1 MNGKEVARLV
11 VEAVCNITNLSEN
24 QILNKCRLR
33 DSVNARKIVMY
44 ILRDQHHMGFAQIG
58 KLLQCN
64 HSTVMHHYNY
74 VINNYLYDPDIK
86 MLKDI
91 VDGTTSKEIKS
102 IKKSIY
108 KILDDRYKS
117 LDDKLNILI
126 DVLKNEKGNISQ
138 YNKLRLEG
146 YSVLKGSEKASKDV
160 EKINIHDLYNWKDS

>member
-1 MNGKEVARLV
+1 
-11 VEAVCNITNLSEN
+11 
-24 QILNKCRLR
+24 
-33 DSVNARKIVMY
+33 
-44 ILRDQHHMGFAQIG
+44 
-58 KLLQCN
+58 
-64 HSTVMHHYNY
+64 MHHYNY

-91 VDGTTSKEIKS
+91 VDGTTSKEIES

-108 KILDDRYKS
+108 KILDDKYKS

-146 YSVLKGSEKASKDV
+146 YSVLKGSKKASKDM
-160 EKINIHDLYNWKDS
+160 EKIKIHDLHHWKNS